1 MLLAFLSTFAV
12 SSRQK
17 VDISLGWRHHLG
29 NVEAACPN
37 PAAAFPTNF
46 SGVECV
52 GLQQYESGN
61 PSPTLCA
68 AACCGDP
75 TCSLWQYDSTD
86 AQGKCWAGN
95 VNITGKGVCF
105 KSTAWQG
112 ARRDIPTPPSVPWPA
127 TIKYDDNSWNKVDM
141 PHDFLIDGRK
151 HMSLPSD
158 WEGNHID
165 LYVEGAYSVATYYLN
180 GHLLGTH
187 ATGYTSAIFRLD
199 NATGLQFGAGSEN
212 ILAIYIDA
220 TAKACTGWWY
230 EGGGLFRNTY
240 LISTSQLHAV
250 PHGVFAPAYFYNGFK
265 TRSTPA
271 MGMTANNAFLRPEA
285 TIVGSSASSSVSVV
299 FQLYARGG
307 SVALATAKVSSV
319 TIVPGIA
326 TLVTGS
332 EMFCNN
338 TELWTVARPFL
349 HTIVAT
355 ISDGATV
362 ADVVNVTVGL
372 RQQHWDP

>member
-1 MLLAFLSTFAV
+1 MQRLLKLTCDLPMTYNQHHTYV
-12 SSRQK
+12 IKSR
-17 VDISLGWRHHLG
+17 
-29 NVEAACPN
+29 
-37 PAAAFPTNF
+37 
-46 SGVECV
+46 
-52 GLQQYESGN
+52 
-61 PSPTLCA
+61 
-68 AACCGDP
+68 
-75 TCSLWQYDSTD
+75 
-86 AQGKCWAGN
+86 
-95 VNITGKGVCF
+95 
-105 KSTAWQG
+105 
-112 ARRDIPTPPSVPWPA
+112 
-127 TIKYDDNSWNKVDM
+127 
-141 PHDFLIDGRK
+141 
-151 HMSLPSD
+151 
-158 WEGNHID
+158 
-165 LYVEGAYSVATYYLN
+165 
-180 GHLLGTH
+180 
-187 ATGYTSAIFRLD
+187 
-199 NATGLQFGAGSEN
+199 
-212 ILAIYIDA
+212 
-220 TAKACTGWWY
+220 Y

-332 EMFCNN
+332 EMSCNN

-362 ADVVNVTVGL
+362 ADVVNVTAGL
-372 RQQHWDP
+372 RQQHWDPVSLLLFIYIYYLLCSFLVGSSLLRSTCSSLIYFSFPLSSFISLLSSFFFLSINERKYQ

>member
-1 MLLAFLSTFAV
+1 MQRLLKLTCDLPMTYNQHHTYV
-12 SSRQK
+12 IKSR
-17 VDISLGWRHHLG
+17 
-29 NVEAACPN
+29 
-37 PAAAFPTNF
+37 
-46 SGVECV
+46 
-52 GLQQYESGN
+52 
-61 PSPTLCA
+61 
-68 AACCGDP
+68 
-75 TCSLWQYDSTD
+75 
-86 AQGKCWAGN
+86 
-95 VNITGKGVCF
+95 
-105 KSTAWQG
+105 
-112 ARRDIPTPPSVPWPA
+112 
-127 TIKYDDNSWNKVDM
+127 
-141 PHDFLIDGRK
+141 
-151 HMSLPSD
+151 
-158 WEGNHID
+158 
-165 LYVEGAYSVATYYLN
+165 
-180 GHLLGTH
+180 
-187 ATGYTSAIFRLD
+187 
-199 NATGLQFGAGSEN
+199 
-212 ILAIYIDA
+212 
-220 TAKACTGWWY
+220 Y

-332 EMFCNN
+332 EMSCNN

-372 RQQHWDP
+372 RQQHWDPVSLLLFIYIYIIYFVPF